1 MQNEHPTY
9 CGWLLG
15 RGTPHGVA
23 GVGSPHGLLT
33 ERLHFHKDAGHCR
46 FDALSLG
53 GRTVSTPGWQFASL
67 SWFVLTS
74 ARSNH

>member
-1 MQNEHPTY
+1 MNTPLTVGG
-9 CGWLLG
+9 CWAGALL
-15 RGTPHGVA
+15 TVGVA